1 MRSKLDRVNDW
12 EVRAHECGYS
22 ASKLA
27 EAVGV
32 TLRLLEIFFRER
44 FHEGPHEWTVRVR
57 MTEAA
62 GFVRSGL
69 PLKSVA
75 SKVCYKQ
82 VSHFSREFKCFF
94 GLPPSQYVF
103 GGSNHR
109 YVTNRC
115 RGFRI

>member
-1 MRSKLDRVNDW
+1 MWSKLDSVSDW

-32 TLRLLEIFFRER
+32 TLRHLEIFFRER
-44 FHEGPHEWTVRVR
+44 FDEGPHEWMVRVR
-57 MTEAA
+57 MREAA

-82 VSHFSREFKCFF
+82 RSHFSRQFKCFF
-94 GLPPSQYVF
+94 GMPPSQYAF
-103 GGSNHR
+103 GESNDR
-109 YVTNRC
+109 RATNRC